1 MTPQFLKYLT
11 LAIVMLP
18 LLGGLIAGIFGKSIG
33 RRGAHWITILSV
45 GASFILSLYLLKL
58 VVFNDATF
66 NGTVYTWIMSGS
78 FRFDV
83 GFLVDHLTALMM
95 VTVTFV
101 SLLVHIYT
109 IGYMADDGGYQRF
122 FSYMSV
128 FTFSM
133 LILVA
138 ANNFALLF
146 FGWEGVGLV
155 SYLLI
160 GFWFQKES
168 ANQGSLKAFLVNRV
182 GDAGFLLGLA
192 AVLMFFGTLNYHAVF
207 AQAPQI
213 AVRTLLLFPHYE

>member
-33 RRGAHWITILSV
+33 RRGAHWVTTLGV

-58 VVFNDATF
+58 VIFDNAAF
-66 NGTVYTWIMSGS
+66 NGAIYTWIMSGS

-101 SLLVHIYT
+101 SLLVHVYT

-128 FTFSM
+128 FTFAM

-146 FGWEGVGLV
+146 FGWEAVGLV

-182 GDAGFLLGLA
+182 GDACFLLGLA
-192 AVLMFFGTLNYHAVF
+192 AIVDQLGSLDYQTVF
-207 AQAPQI
+207 A
-213 AVRTLLLFPHYE
+213 